1 MLNIPQCVRTFS
13 DILVFFLVLSDV
25 DFYQRISL
33 NSEFSGIYVLS
44 TEHCFYD
51 YLTWSKPDSIFAV
64 LVSIELRSK
73 NIEFLIL
80 FFVGERLQ
88 NWPFLRTVSLF
99 TAQSER
105 ELALEK
111 KKDHSHDHV
120 HAVQVPGEQLQ
131 PCQLQDCGGGWDST
145 LRGWHVS
152 LNFYMGWI

>member
-1 MLNIPQCVRTFS
+1 M
-13 DILVFFLVLSDV
+13 
-25 DFYQRISL
+25 
-33 NSEFSGIYVLS
+33 
-44 TEHCFYD
+44 
-51 YLTWSKPDSIFAV
+51 
-64 LVSIELRSK
+64 SIELRSK
-73 NIEFLIL
+73 EHRVPDLVLCRRETI
-80 FFVGERLQ
+80 Q

-131 PCQLQDCGGGWDST
+131 PCQLQDCCGGWDST

-152 LNFYMGWI
+152 LHFYVAANSSLYVSGM

>member
-1 MLNIPQCVRTFS
+1 M
-13 DILVFFLVLSDV
+13 LVFFLVLSDV

-33 NSEFSGIYVLS
+33 NSEFSGIYSRLNIVFMITWPDQSQTVFLQFWSQLS
-44 TEHCFYD
+44 
-51 YLTWSKPDSIFAV
+51 SGA
-64 LVSIELRSK
+64 K

-80 FFVGERLQ
+80 FFVGERLCIQ

-131 PCQLQDCGGGWDST
+131 PCQLQDCCGGWDST

-152 LNFYMGWI
+152 LNFYMGGI